1 MKKNRKINKTSLIT
15 VLLAVLGVCLLV
27 VGGIGSA
34 RAALTESGDYTAEM
48 STPTVSV
55 RLNEDAGKLL
65 EKDPELALVVGEP
78 YDEVL
83 TVTNTGSADAFV
95 RVTLYAYW
103 ADKDGNKITDL
114 KDDTGEKIAELNPE
128 FINLINDG
136 KNWESVGKEGINGWI
151 KDPEA
156 SKTKERTVLYYSSAL
171 APDPDGEDG
180 EEEGESTKALLTQ
193 IFASSELAKLVTQTE
208 DPIDDGHIKITTS
221 YTYDGLRLCLEAS
234 VDAIQA
240 HNAQD
245 AIKAAWGVTNVTV
258 DENAGTLKVN

>member
-103 ADKDGNKITDL
+103 EDGQGKKITELPVTDEET
-114 KDDTGEKIAELNPE
+114 DEEPIQLNPE

-136 KNWESVGKEGINGWI
+136 KNWSSAENVNGWI

-171 APDPDGEDG
+171 AGCQDG

-208 DPIDDGHIKITTS
+208 DPVDDGHIKITTS
-221 YTYDGLRLCLEAS
+221 YTYDGLRLCLEVS

-245 AIKAAWGVTNVTV
+245 AIKADWGVNVTAN
-258 DENAGTLKVN
+258 ETTLSLN